1 MSRPKPD
8 RIDVEYK
15 GLREALK
22 DPKVRKKI
30 DETYAV
36 ETRLSILMAITNFG
50 SANIKRLAQLLNK
63 NDATIYHHIKNM
75 TKEPALLE
83 VDNEMTQSHKGIYY
97 QLTSL
102 AKRHFGEP
110 TPEEVEDKLMKA
122 IDVLLE
128 QTDEDLYRIYIEM
141 LANHPNIGRQA
152 DLDRGRMAYNHIL
165 ENIMLRNL
173 EQAERAFINNEKPK
187 NLRHPL
193 GSLVNMPF
201 DLKISKP
208 RHIFEILRLLTKFAT
223 DFHKLKEKI
232 EKQMDKEKVPEEE
245 RIHSHFH
252 IVGGEI
258 ADFEFE

>member
-1 MSRPKPD
+1 MSKSKKE

-15 GLREALK
+15 GLKEALK
-22 DPKVRKKI
+22 DPKIRKKI

-50 SANIKRLAQLLNK
+50 SANIKKLALLLGK
-63 NDATIYHHIKNM
+63 NDATIYHHIKIM

-83 VDNEMTQSHKGIYY
+83 LDNEMTQNHKGIYY
-97 QLTSL
+97 QLTAL
-102 AKRHFGEP
+102 AGRHFGEP

-122 IDVLLE
+122 IDILLE
-128 QTDEDLYRIYIEM
+128 QSDEDLYRIYIEM

-173 EQAERAFINNEKPK
+173 EQAEKAFMNDEKPK
-187 NLRHPL
+187 NTRHPL
-193 GSLVNMPF
+193 GSLVNMPL

-208 RHIFEILRLLTKFAT
+208 RHIFEVLKLLTKLSA
-223 DFHKLKEKI
+223 DFHKLKTKI
-232 EKQMDKEKVPEEE
+232 EKQMDKEKIPQEE
-245 RIHSHFH
+245 RLNAHFH

-258 ADFEFE
+258 AEFEFE